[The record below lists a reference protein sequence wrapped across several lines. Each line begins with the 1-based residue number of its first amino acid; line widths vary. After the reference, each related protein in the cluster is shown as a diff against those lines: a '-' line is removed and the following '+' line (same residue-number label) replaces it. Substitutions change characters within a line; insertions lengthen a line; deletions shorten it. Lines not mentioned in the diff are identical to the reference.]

1 LVLAWIVD
9 PGGPTHTT
17 NNRRRRPAATAVDA
31 EIAERFVREN
41 WSALASCAWL
51 FHLRHGPGAL
61 IVQWGIVERWSRDPA
76 FPFQPSYATAT
87 ENADFNTV
95 IADYD
100 PRTAIVV
107 AFSEGPIE
115 ERRRTSDVPAPH
127 GPVKWR
133 PGTAVAAMTV
143 TADPPPPQ
151 AHRARGH

>member
-1 LVLAWIVD
+1 MSTLE
-9 PGGPTHTT
+9 GPTHTT
-17 NNRRRRPAATAVDA
+17 NNRRRRPAATTVDA
-31 EIAERFVREN
+31 ETAERFVREN

-76 FPFQPSYATAT
+76 FPFQPSYTTAT

-95 IADYD
+95 IAGYD

-107 AFSEGPIE
+107 AFAEGPVE
-115 ERRRTSDVPAPH
+115 DRRGPSAAPPSE
-127 GPVKWR
+127 PVTLR
-133 PGTAVAAMTV
+133 PGTALAAMTV
-143 TADPPPPQ
+143 TAEPPPPQ